1 MTIAALSRVPRSR
14 TTHLVVY
21 GCLFAVA
28 ALAVPVLAVVGART
42 LLDSRDGA
50 VIDPVVDPALPGY
63 QALIAPSPTLGVVH
77 LDDDGLLV
85 GVAVLALAGGGEGAS
100 GGSVLLVPPRTLV
113 DVPEFGEFTI
123 EYIQALNGS
132 ESALSFVEYVLAL
145 GVDEL
150 VELRHDDWANLV
162 APLGGLTVS
171 NPDSISGPAG
181 EVRFAAGELE
191 LAPDELG
198 EFLAV
203 VEPGES
209 PLNSLLRQELVW
221 DAYLTAVGVHGSVT
235 FQGEQDRGLARFVP
249 AIAGGAHRV
258 EQVPLEPPTT
268 AGDDGEPVFV
278 VDEEATARLVPQLV
292 PFPAGARPGDRPLV
306 RVLDG
311 SGRQEVIAPAVRR
324 VAGAGGQVVMI
335 GNTDEFGV
343 AATEILVADPD
354 LRGFARTVAEALGVG
369 SVQEIDYIDE
379 NAEVIVVLGADYRP

>member
-1 MTIAALSRVPRSR
+1 
-14 TTHLVVY
+14 
-21 GCLFAVA
+21 A

-162 APLGGLTVS
+162 APPGGLTVS

-209 PLNSLLRQELVW
+209 PLNSLLRQE
-221 DAYLTAVGVHGSVT
+221 
-235 FQGEQDRGLARFVP
+235 
-249 AIAGGAHRV
+249 
-258 EQVPLEPPTT
+258 
-268 AGDDGEPVFV
+268 
-278 VDEEATARLVPQLV
+278 
-292 PFPAGARPGDRPLV
+292 
-306 RVLDG
+306 
-311 SGRQEVIAPAVRR
+311 
-324 VAGAGGQVVMI
+324 
-335 GNTDEFGV
+335 
-343 AATEILVADPD
+343 
-354 LRGFARTVAEALGVG
+354 
-369 SVQEIDYIDE
+369 
-379 NAEVIVVLGADYRP
+379 